1 MLLIWSCRWWLLQK
15 KSAIKIFREKCLVM
29 GLLNQSR
36 LCPSSCDNKS
46 VQNGRNF
53 LLRVVCFSSGG
64 VLFLSSGCCNM
75 QKLFHPVSRPGVS
88 CCIAGGFFPIYP
100 RGPFFRPCKS
110 ERCWTVITYM
120 KRQADKPSQIR
131 QLNVT
136 QWWWA
141 IHNVFW
147 WSGKHLTSSPQK
159 RLDIHD

>member
-15 KSAIKIFREKCLVM
+15 KCAIKFFREKCLVM
-29 GLLNQSR
+29 GLLYLVSVPVQQIRSKWAQFSR
-36 LCPSSCDNKS
+36 P
-46 VQNGRNF
+46 
-53 LLRVVCFSSGG
+53 GG
-64 VLFLSSGCCNM
+64 VLFLSFGGCNM
-75 QKLFHPVSRPGVS
+75 QKLQKLSPGGQLLHSRRFSAAP
-88 CCIAGGFFPIYP
+88 PIYP
-100 RGPFFRPCKS
+100 WGPFFHIRPCKS

-159 RLDIHD
+159 RPGISGRLNIHD